1 MNVIHYF
8 GASVRVLT
16 PSQAKYMNLLHSDF
30 VFESFISPQSFIVAK
45 SSVPKKCKRFSLVA
59 SV

>member
-30 VFESFISPQSFIVAK
+30 VLESFISPQSFIVAK
-45 SSVPKKCKRFSLVA
+45 SSVPKNA
-59 SV
+59 SASHL